1 MLWVLPLLF
10 AFGLLLPLIAE
21 QVSEGTNLLVSRVAL
36 SLFGDYVA
44 NESPRKQEQQSR
56 LRAAHV
62 ETTHRVYAARTLL
75 YCLILGVS
83 GSVFGVYGA
92 AALLLMLRVSG
103 ETVRANLPAALS
115 FLADLTRVTELG
127 LSNLFVLTFVSSAT
141 VGTVLA
147 FGVYWFRWA
156 MLDERADNRASEIE
170 ATLPRTIAFI
180 YALSRSGMAFPAI
193 LDTLSRNRDVYG
205 EAAIEIGVAVRD
217 MNTFGTDVLSA
228 LDRMADR
235 TPSEGMEEFGENL
248 ASVLGSG
255 QSLSNFLKDQYERY
269 QEEAEAQQRQYLDLL
284 STFAEAYVT
293 VLVAGPLFLIT
304 ILVVVGLVLQE
315 TLDLLRVVVYLGI
328 PVASVAFVAYIDSST
343 KTISET
349 LGEER
354 SEIPAVGISG
364 ITDPV
369 DDGEVPGDDA
379 RQSPSSAQ
387 ADDARQSPSSAQ
399 ADDARQS
406 PSSAQTDGGVGTVED
421 GWAESRERLALY
433 ARFESLLG
441 WLRSPGQLVLRNP
454 EYSFAVTVP
463 IALWWVGVRAGA
475 VPLAPL
481 AALRTIDT
489 PVVEATL
496 FATGVFALLYEINKR
511 RVKAIERVIPDFL
524 DRLAS
529 INDAGVSVVQSIER
543 LTRSDL
549 DALTPEL
556 RRAWQD
562 VRWGADVRA
571 AIRRMERR
579 IDSPMM
585 TRATVLITNAM
596 TASGEI
602 APVLEIAADEAR
614 ASRRLQRERR
624 QEMLT
629 YLMVIYISFFVFIGI
644 VFALSSSFIPA
655 IDNANLGSASG
666 GGLPGGVSSS
676 VFGGLGSVDTSA
688 YTLIFFHAAVMQ
700 AIFSGLV
707 AGQLGE
713 GNIADGAKHVVI
725 LLGLT
730 VIAFVFL

>member
-10 AFGLLLPLIAE
+10 AAALLAPLLAE
-21 QVSEGTNLLVSRVAL
+21 QLSQGTNLLLSRVSL

-44 NESPRKQEQQSR
+44 NESPRKQDQQSR

-75 YCLILGVS
+75 YSLLLGIS
-83 GSVFGVYGA
+83 GSILGVYGA
-92 AALLLMLRVSG
+92 AVLLWVLRISG
-103 ETVRANLPAALS
+103 DTVRAQLPTALA
-115 FLADLTRVTELG
+115 FLSNLTRVTELG
-127 LSNLFVLTFVSSAT
+127 LTNLFVLLFVSSAT
-141 VGTVLA
+141 VGTALA
-147 FGVYWFRWA
+147 FGTYYFRWA

-193 LDTLSRNRDVYG
+193 LDTLTRNRDVYG
-205 EAAIEIGVAVRD
+205 EAAVEIGVAVRD
-217 MNTFGTDVLSA
+217 MDTFGTDVLSA

-255 QSLSNFLKDQYERY
+255 QSLSNFLKDQYDRY

-304 ILVVVGLVLQE
+304 ILVVIGLVLQE

-328 PVASVAFVAYIDSST
+328 PLSSLAFIAYINSST

-349 LGEER
+349 LGQDR
-354 SEIPAVGISG
+354 TEIPSIEISG
-364 ITDPV
+364 ITDTPE
-369 DDGEVPGDDA
+369 GML
-379 RQSPSSAQ
+379 
-387 ADDARQSPSSAQ
+387 
-399 ADDARQS
+399 
-406 PSSAQTDGGVGTVED
+406 TDGGGQAMPL
-421 GWAESRERLALY
+421 AEGAGVDDEWEASRERLELY
-433 ARFESLLG
+433 TKFESVLG
-441 WLRSPGQLVLRNP
+441 WLRSPGELVLRNA
-454 EYSFAVTVP
+454 EYSFLVTVP
-463 IALWWVGVRAGA
+463 VGLWWVGLRSGA
-475 VPLAPL
+475 VPLAPV

-489 PVVEATL
+489 PLVEAIL

-529 INDAGVSVVQSIER
+529 INDAGVSIVQSIER

-549 DALTPEL
+549 DALGPEL
-556 RRAWQD
+556 RRAWED

-571 AIRRMERR
+571 AFRRMERR

-655 IDNANLGSASG
+655 IDSANLGGASG

-676 VFGGLGSVDTSA
+676 VFAGLGSVDTSA
-688 YTLIFFHAAVMQ
+688 YTLLFYHAAVMQ

-713 GNIADGAKHVVI
+713 GSLADGAKHVVV
-725 LLGLT
+725 LLTLT
-730 VIAFVFL
+730 VIAFLFL

>member
-10 AFGLLLPLIAE
+10 AAALLGPLLAE
-21 QVSEGTNLLVSRVAL
+21 QVSQGTNLLLSRVSL

-44 NESPRKQEQQSR
+44 NESPRKQDQQSR

-75 YCLILGVS
+75 YSLLLGIS
-83 GSVFGVYGA
+83 GSIFGVYGA
-92 AALLLMLRVSG
+92 AVLLWVLRISG
-103 ETVRANLPAALS
+103 ETVRAQLPTALA
-115 FLADLTRVTELG
+115 FLANLTRVTELG
-127 LSNLFVLTFVSSAT
+127 LTNLFVLVFVSSAT
-141 VGTVLA
+141 VGTALA
-147 FGVYWFRWA
+147 FGVYYFRWA
-156 MLDERADNRASEIE
+156 MLDEKADARGSEIE

-193 LDTLSRNRDVYG
+193 LDTLTRNRDVYG
-205 EAAIEIGVAVRD
+205 EAAVEIGVAVRD

-255 QSLSNFLKDQYERY
+255 QSLSNFLKDQYDRY

-304 ILVVVGLVLQE
+304 ILVVIGLVLQE
-315 TLDLLRVVVYLGI
+315 TLDLLRVVVYLGVPLSSI
-328 PVASVAFVAYIDSST
+328 AFIAYIDSST

-349 LGEER
+349 LGQDR
-354 SEIPAVGISG
+354 SEIPSIEISG
-364 ITDPV
+364 ITDRP
-369 DDGEVPGDDA
+369 DGMLA
-379 RQSPSSAQ
+379 
-387 ADDARQSPSSAQ
+387 
-399 ADDARQS
+399 
-406 PSSAQTDGGVGTVED
+406 DGGRASPATEGGVADE
-421 GWAESRERLALY
+421 WAASRERLELY
-433 ARFESLLG
+433 TKFESALG
-441 WLRSPGQLVLRNP
+441 WIRSPGELVLRNP
-454 EYSFAVTVP
+454 EYSFLVTVP
-463 IALWWVGVRAGA
+463 VGLWWVGLRSGS
-475 VPLAPL
+475 VPLSPL
-481 AALRTIDT
+481 AALRTVDT
-489 PVVEATL
+489 PVVEAIL

-529 INDAGVSVVQSIER
+529 INDAGVSIVQSIER

-549 DALTPEL
+549 DALSPEL
-556 RRAWQD
+556 RRAWED

-571 AIRRMERR
+571 AFRRMERR

-655 IDNANLGSASG
+655 IDSANLGGAG
-666 GGLPGGVSSS
+666 GSGLPSGVSSS
-676 VFGGLGSVDTSA
+676 VFAGLGSVDTSA
-688 YTLIFFHAAVMQ
+688 YTLLFFHAAVMQ

-713 GNIADGAKHVVI
+713 GSLADGAKHVVV
-725 LLGLT
+725 LLTLT
-730 VIAFVFL
+730 VIAFLFL

>member
-10 AFGLLLPLIAE
+10 AAALLAPLLAE
-21 QVSEGTNLLVSRVAL
+21 QLSQGTNLLLSRVSL

-44 NESPRKQEQQSR
+44 NESPRKQDQQSR

-75 YCLILGVS
+75 YSLLLGIS
-83 GSVFGVYGA
+83 GSILGVYGA
-92 AALLLMLRVSG
+92 AVLLWVLRISG
-103 ETVRANLPAALS
+103 DTVRAQLPTALA
-115 FLADLTRVTELG
+115 FLSNLTRVTELG
-127 LSNLFVLTFVSSAT
+127 LTNLFVLLFVSSAT
-141 VGTVLA
+141 VGTALA
-147 FGVYWFRWA
+147 FGTYYFRWA

-193 LDTLSRNRDVYG
+193 LDTLTRNRDVYG
-205 EAAIEIGVAVRD
+205 EAAVEIGVAVRD
-217 MNTFGTDVLSA
+217 MDTFGTDVLSA

-255 QSLSNFLKDQYERY
+255 QSLSNFLKDQYDRY

-304 ILVVVGLVLQE
+304 ILVVIGLVLQE

-328 PVASVAFVAYIDSST
+328 PLSSLAFIAYINSST

-349 LGEER
+349 LGQDR
-354 SEIPAVGISG
+354 TEIPSIEISG
-364 ITDPV
+364 ITDTPE
-369 DDGEVPGDDA
+369 GML
-379 RQSPSSAQ
+379 
-387 ADDARQSPSSAQ
+387 
-399 ADDARQS
+399 
-406 PSSAQTDGGVGTVED
+406 TDGGGQAMPL
-421 GWAESRERLALY
+421 AEGAGVADEWEASRERLELY
-433 ARFESLLG
+433 TKFESVLG
-441 WLRSPGQLVLRNP
+441 WLRSPGELVLRNA
-454 EYSFAVTVP
+454 EYSFLVTVP
-463 IALWWVGVRAGA
+463 IGLWWVGLRSGA
-475 VPLAPL
+475 VPLAPV

-489 PVVEATL
+489 PLVEAIL

-529 INDAGVSVVQSIER
+529 VNDAGVSIVQSIER

-549 DALTPEL
+549 DALGPEL
-556 RRAWQD
+556 QRAWED

-571 AIRRMERR
+571 AFRRMERR

-655 IDNANLGSASG
+655 IDSANLGGASG

-676 VFGGLGSVDTSA
+676 VFAGLGSVDTSA
-688 YTLIFFHAAVMQ
+688 YTLLFYHAAVMQ

-713 GNIADGAKHVVI
+713 GSLADGAKHVVV
-725 LLGLT
+725 LLTLT
-730 VIAFVFL
+730 VIAFLFL

>member
-10 AFGLLLPLIAE
+10 AAALLAPLLAE
-21 QVSEGTNLLVSRVAL
+21 QLSQGTNLLLSRVSL

-44 NESPRKQEQQSR
+44 NESPRKQDQQSR

-75 YCLILGVS
+75 YSLLLGIS
-83 GSVFGVYGA
+83 GSILGVYGA
-92 AALLLMLRVSG
+92 AVLLWVLRISG
-103 ETVRANLPAALS
+103 DTVRAQLPTALA
-115 FLADLTRVTELG
+115 FLSNLTRVTELG
-127 LSNLFVLTFVSSAT
+127 LTNLFVLLFVSSAT
-141 VGTVLA
+141 VGTALA
-147 FGVYWFRWA
+147 FGTYYFRWA

-193 LDTLSRNRDVYG
+193 LDTLTRNRDVYG
-205 EAAIEIGVAVRD
+205 EAAVEIGVAVRD
-217 MNTFGTDVLSA
+217 MDTFGTDVLSA

-255 QSLSNFLKDQYERY
+255 QSLSNFLKDQYDRY

-304 ILVVVGLVLQE
+304 ILVVIGLVLQE

-328 PVASVAFVAYIDSST
+328 PLSSLAFIAYINSST

-349 LGEER
+349 LGQDR
-354 SEIPAVGISG
+354 TEIPSIEISG
-364 ITDPV
+364 ITDTPEGVLPDGGGAMPLAEGAGV
-369 DDGEVPGDDA
+369 DDEWEA
-379 RQSPSSAQ
+379 
-387 ADDARQSPSSAQ
+387 
-399 ADDARQS
+399 
-406 PSSAQTDGGVGTVED
+406 
-421 GWAESRERLALY
+421 SRERLELY
-433 ARFESLLG
+433 TKFESVLG
-441 WLRSPGQLVLRNP
+441 WLRSPGELVLRNA
-454 EYSFAVTVP
+454 EYSFLVTVP
-463 IALWWVGVRAGA
+463 IGLWWVGLRSGA
-475 VPLAPL
+475 VPLAPV

-489 PVVEATL
+489 PLVEAIL

-529 INDAGVSVVQSIER
+529 VNDAGVSIVQSIER

-549 DALTPEL
+549 DALGPEL
-556 RRAWQD
+556 QRAWED

-571 AIRRMERR
+571 AFRRMERR

-655 IDNANLGSASG
+655 IDSANLGGASG

-676 VFGGLGSVDTSA
+676 VFAGLGSVDTSA
-688 YTLIFFHAAVMQ
+688 YTLLFYHAAVMQ

-713 GNIADGAKHVVI
+713 GSLADGAKHVVV
-725 LLGLT
+725 LLTLT
-730 VIAFVFL
+730 VIAFLFL

>member
-10 AFGLLLPLIAE
+10 AVGLLLPLVIE
-21 QVSEGTNLLVSRVAL
+21 QGSRRANLLVSRIAL

-44 NESPRKQEQQSR
+44 NESPRKQDQQSR

-92 AALLLMLRVSG
+92 AALLLVLRVSG
-103 ETVRANLPAALS
+103 ETVRAQLPTALS

-156 MLDERADNRASEIE
+156 MLDEKADNRASEIE

-193 LDTLSRNRDVYG
+193 LDTLTRNRDVYG
-205 EAAIEIGVAVRD
+205 EAAVEIGVAVRD

-255 QSLSNFLKDQYERY
+255 QSLSHFLKDQYDRY

-304 ILVVVGLVLQE
+304 ILVVIGLVLQE
-315 TLDLLRVVVYLGI
+315 TLGFLRIVVYLGV
-328 PVASVAFVAYIDSST
+328 PLASGTFIAYINSST

-354 SEIPAVGISG
+354 SEIPSVGISG
-364 ITDPV
+364 ITDVV
-369 DDGEVPGDDA
+369 DDEETTLAGGEG
-379 RQSPSSAQ
+379 SPSSAET
-387 ADDARQSPSSAQ
+387 DDGRP
-399 ADDARQS
+399 S

-421 GWAESRERLALY
+421 QWAESRERLELY
-433 ARFESLLG
+433 GKFESVLG
-441 WLRSPGQLVLRNP
+441 WLRSPGELVLRNP

-463 IALWWVGVRAGA
+463 IGLWWMVARVGA
-475 VPLAPL
+475 VPLAPV
-481 AALRTIDT
+481 AALRTVDT
-489 PVVEATL
+489 PFVEALL
-496 FATGVFALLYEINKR
+496 FGTGVFALLYEINKR

-549 DALTPEL
+549 DALGPEL

-571 AIRRMERR
+571 AFRRMERR

-614 ASRRLQRERR
+614 ASRRLQRERQ

-655 IDNANLGSASG
+655 IDNANLGGASG

-676 VFGGLGSVDTSA
+676 VFGGLGSVDTAA

-700 AIFSGLV
+700 AVFSGLV

-713 GNIADGAKHVVI
+713 GSLADGAKHVVI

-730 VIAFVFL
+730 MIAFLFL

>member
-10 AFGLLLPLIAE
+10 AAALLAPLLAE
-21 QVSEGTNLLVSRVAL
+21 QLSQGTNLLLSRVSL

-44 NESPRKQEQQSR
+44 NESPRKQDQQSR

-75 YCLILGVS
+75 YSLLLGIS
-83 GSVFGVYGA
+83 GSIFGVYA
-92 AALLLMLRVSG
+92 AAVLLWVLRISG
-103 ETVRANLPAALS
+103 DTVRAQLPTALA
-115 FLADLTRVTELG
+115 FLSDLTRVTELG
-127 LSNLFVLTFVSSAT
+127 LTNLFVLLFVSSAT
-141 VGTVLA
+141 VGTALA
-147 FGVYWFRWA
+147 FGTYYFRWA
-156 MLDERADNRASEIE
+156 MLDEKADNRASEIE

-193 LDTLSRNRDVYG
+193 LDTLTRNRDVYG
-205 EAAIEIGVAVRD
+205 EAAVEIGVAVRD

-235 TPSEGMEEFGENL
+235 TPSDGMEEFGENL

-255 QSLSNFLKDQYERY
+255 QSLSNFLKDQYDRY

-304 ILVVVGLVLQE
+304 ILVVIGLVLQE

-328 PVASVAFVAYIDSST
+328 PLSSLAFIAYINSST

-349 LGEER
+349 LGQER
-354 SEIPAVGISG
+354 AEIPSIEISG
-364 ITDPV
+364 ITDTPEGV
-369 DDGEVPGDDA
+369 LP
-379 RQSPSSAQ
+379 
-387 ADDARQSPSSAQ
+387 
-399 ADDARQS
+399 
-406 PSSAQTDGGVGTVED
+406 DGGGGATPL
-421 GWAESRERLALY
+421 AEGAGVADEWEASRERLELY
-433 ARFESLLG
+433 TKFESVLG
-441 WLRSPGQLVLRNP
+441 WLRSPGELVLRNA
-454 EYSFAVTVP
+454 EYSFVVTAP
-463 IALWWVGVRAGA
+463 IGLWWVGVRAGA
-475 VPLAPL
+475 VPLAPV

-489 PVVEATL
+489 PLVEAIL

-529 INDAGVSVVQSIER
+529 INDAGVSIVQSIER

-549 DALTPEL
+549 DALGPEL
-556 RRAWQD
+556 RRAWED

-571 AIRRMERR
+571 AFRRMERR

-655 IDNANLGSASG
+655 IDNANLGGAG
-666 GGLPGGVSSS
+666 GSGLPGGVSSS
-676 VFGGLGSVDTSA
+676 VFAGLGSVDTAA
-688 YTLIFFHAAVMQ
+688 YTLLFYHAAVMQ

-713 GNIADGAKHVVI
+713 GSLADGAKHVVV
-725 LLGLT
+725 LLTLT
-730 VIAFVFL
+730 VIAFLFL

>member
-10 AFGLLLPLIAE
+10 AAALLAPLLAD
-21 QVSEGTNLLVSRVAL
+21 QVSQGTNLVISRVSL

-44 NESPRKQEQQSR
+44 NESPRKQDQQSR

-75 YCLILGVS
+75 YSLLLGVS
-83 GSVFGVYGA
+83 GSILGVYA
-92 AALLLMLRVSG
+92 AAVLLWVLRISG
-103 ETVRANLPAALS
+103 DTVRAQLPTALA
-115 FLADLTRVTELG
+115 FLSDLTRVTELG
-127 LSNLFVLTFVSSAT
+127 LTNLFVLVFVSSAT
-141 VGTVLA
+141 VGTALA
-147 FGVYWFRWA
+147 FGTYYFRWA
-156 MLDERADNRASEIE
+156 MLDEKADTRASEIE

-193 LDTLSRNRDVYG
+193 LDTLTRNRDVYG
-205 EAAIEIGVAVRD
+205 EAAVEIGVAVRD

-255 QSLSNFLKDQYERY
+255 QSLSNFLKDQYDRY

-304 ILVVVGLVLQE
+304 ILVVIGLVLQE

-328 PVASVAFVAYIDSST
+328 PLSSLAFIAYIDSST

-349 LGEER
+349 LGQER
-354 SEIPAVGISG
+354 AEIPSIEISG
-364 ITDPV
+364 ITDIP
-369 DDGEVPGDDA
+369 DA
-379 RQSPSSAQ
+379 ML
-387 ADDARQSPSSAQ
+387 
-399 ADDARQS
+399 
-406 PSSAQTDGGVGTVED
+406 TDGGQASAEGVADE
-421 GWAESRERLALY
+421 WAASRERLELY
-433 ARFESLLG
+433 TRFERVLG
-441 WLRSPGQLVLRNP
+441 WLRSPGELVLRNP
-454 EYSFAVTVP
+454 GYSFVVTVP
-463 IALWWVGVRAGA
+463 IGLWWVGVRSGA
-475 VPLAPL
+475 VPLSPL

-489 PVVEATL
+489 PVVEAIL

-529 INDAGVSVVQSIER
+529 INDAGVSIVQSIER

-549 DALTPEL
+549 DALSPEL
-556 RRAWQD
+556 RRAWED

-571 AIRRMERR
+571 AFRRMERR

-655 IDNANLGSASG
+655 IDNANLGGASG

-676 VFGGLGSVDTSA
+676 VFAGLGSVDTAA
-688 YTLIFFHAAVMQ
+688 YTLLFYHAAVMQ

-713 GNIADGAKHVVI
+713 GSLADGAKHVVV
-725 LLGLT
+725 LLTLT
-730 VIAFVFL
+730 VIAFLFL

>member
-1 MLWVLPLLF
+1 MLWLLPLLF
-10 AFGLLLPLIAE
+10 AVALLIPLAAA
-21 QVSEGTNLLVSRVAL
+21 QVSRGTDLLVSRLSL

-44 NESPRKQEQQSR
+44 NESPRKQDQQSR

-75 YCLILGVS
+75 YSLLLGIS
-83 GSVFGVYGA
+83 GSIFGVYGA
-92 AALLLMLRVSG
+92 AVLLRMLRISG
-103 ETVRANLPAALS
+103 DAVRAQLPAALR
-115 FLADLTRVTELG
+115 FLADLTRVTELT
-127 LSNLFVLTFVSSAT
+127 LSELFVLVFVSSAT
-141 VGTVLA
+141 VGTALA
-147 FGVYWFRWA
+147 FGTYYLRWA
-156 MLDERADNRASEIE
+156 MLDERASNRASEIE
-170 ATLPRTIAFI
+170 ATLPRTIAFV

-193 LDTLSRNRDVYG
+193 LDTLTRNRDVYG
-205 EAAIEIGVAVRD
+205 EAAVEIGVAVRD

-255 QSLSNFLKDQYERY
+255 QSLPNFLKDQYERY

-304 ILVVVGLVLQE
+304 ILVVIGLVLQE
-315 TLDLLRVVVYLGI
+315 TLGLLRIVVYLGI
-328 PVASVAFVAYIDSST
+328 PLSSIAFIAYIDSST

-349 LGEER
+349 LGNER
-354 SEIPAVGISG
+354 SEIPSVGISG
-364 ITDPV
+364 ITDAV
-369 DDGEVPGDDA
+369 DDDTPA
-379 RQSPSSAQ
+379 LA
-387 ADDARQSPSSAQ
+387 
-399 ADDARQS
+399 
-406 PSSAQTDGGVGTVED
+406 DGGVGSVSDE
-421 GWAESRERLALY
+421 WAASRERLELY
-433 ARFESLLG
+433 AKFESVLG
-441 WLRSPGQLVLRNP
+441 WLRSPGQVLLRNP

-463 IALWWVGVRAGA
+463 VGLWWVVVRSGA
-475 VPLAPL
+475 VPLSPL
-481 AALRTIDT
+481 SALRTVDS
-489 PVVEATL
+489 PVVEAIL
-496 FATGVFALLYEINKR
+496 FATGAFALLYEIDKR
-511 RVKAIERVIPDFL
+511 RVKAIEKVIPDFL

-529 INDAGVSVVQSIER
+529 VNDAGVSVVQSMER

-549 DALTPEL
+549 DALNPEL
-556 RRAWQD
+556 QRAWED

-571 AIRRMERR
+571 AFRRMERR

-655 IDNANLGSASG
+655 IESANLGGASS
-666 GGLPGGVSSS
+666 GGLPSGVSSG
-676 VFGGLGSVDTSA
+676 VFSGLGSVDTAA
-688 YTLIFFHAAVMQ
+688 YTLLFFHAAVMQ

-713 GNIADGAKHVVI
+713 GSLADGAKHVVV
-725 LLGLT
+725 LLALT

>member
-1 MLWVLPLLF
+1 MLWVVPLLF
-10 AFGLLLPLIAE
+10 AVALLIPLVAEQASRRVKLLL
-21 QVSEGTNLLVSRVAL
+21 SRVSL

-44 NESPRKQEQQSR
+44 NESPRKQDQQSR

-62 ETTHRVYAARTLL
+62 EITHRVYAARTLL
-75 YCLILGVS
+75 YSLLFGIS
-83 GSVFGVYGA
+83 GSIFGVYAA
-92 AALLLMLRVSG
+92 AALLWTLRISG
-103 ETVRANLPAALS
+103 DTVRAQLPAALS

-127 LSNLFVLTFVSSAT
+127 LTNLFVLVFVSSAT
-141 VGTVLA
+141 VGTALA
-147 FGVYWFRWA
+147 FGTYYLRWA
-156 MLDERADNRASEIE
+156 MLDERADARASEIE
-170 ATLPRTIAFI
+170 ATLPRTIAFV

-193 LDTLSRNRDVYG
+193 LDTLTRNRDVYG
-205 EAAIEIGVAVRD
+205 EAAVEIGVAVRD

-255 QSLSNFLKDQYERY
+255 QSLSNFLKDQYDRY

-304 ILVVVGLVLQE
+304 ILVVIGLVLQE
-315 TLDLLRVVVYLGI
+315 TLGLLRVVVYLGI
-328 PVASVAFVAYIDSST
+328 PVSSLAFIAYIDSST

-349 LGEER
+349 LGKER
-354 SEIPAVGISG
+354 SEIPSIEISG
-364 ITDPV
+364 ITDTP
-369 DDGEVPGDDA
+369 DGML
-379 RQSPSSAQ
+379 
-387 ADDARQSPSSAQ
+387 
-399 ADDARQS
+399 
-406 PSSAQTDGGVGTVED
+406 TDGGGQASSATEASGVADRWE
-421 GWAESRERLALY
+421 ASRERLELY
-433 ARFESLLG
+433 TKFESVLG
-441 WLRSPGQLVLRNP
+441 WLRSPGEVMLRNP
-454 EYSFAVTVP
+454 QYAFAVTVP
-463 IALWWVGVRAGA
+463 IGLWWVGVRSGA
-475 VPLAPL
+475 VPLSPL

-489 PVVEATL
+489 PVVEAVL
-496 FATGVFALLYEINKR
+496 FVTGVFALLYEIDKR

-549 DALTPEL
+549 DALSPEL
-556 RRAWQD
+556 RRAWED

-571 AIRRMERR
+571 AFRRMERR

-655 IDNANLGSASG
+655 IDNANLGGASG

-676 VFGGLGSVDTSA
+676 VFAGLGSVDTAA
-688 YTLIFFHAAVMQ
+688 YTLLFYHAAVMQ

-713 GNIADGAKHVVI
+713 GSLADGAKHVVV
-725 LLGLT
+725 LLTLT
-730 VIAFVFL
+730 VIAFLFL